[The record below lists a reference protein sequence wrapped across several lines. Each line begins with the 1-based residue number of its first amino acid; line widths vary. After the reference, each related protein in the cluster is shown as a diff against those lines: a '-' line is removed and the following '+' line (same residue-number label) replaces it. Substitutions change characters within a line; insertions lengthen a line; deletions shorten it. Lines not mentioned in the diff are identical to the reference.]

1 MNRRTFLRRTALA
14 GTVGLG
20 LTGWRPSHA
29 VAEPQPETTR
39 LRLIR
44 VPGICVA
51 PEYIAEEL
59 LRAEGFTDLQYVKRQ
74 DSGAKAEALAA
85 GEADLTLNYAGPLI
99 VNVDASA
106 PIVILAGVHVGCF
119 ELFGSDRVHTIRDLK
134 SKTVAVSGVGAADHI
149 FLSSMLA
156 HVGVDPRKDVQWVTY
171 PSRKSVELL
180 ADGKIDALLGFPPI
194 SQEVRTRKIGH
205 VVVNS
210 SADRPWS
217 QYFCCLAVGH
227 REFVRQNP
235 VATKRAVRALLKAAD
250 VCAQEPERAARIIVD
265 RGYVERYDYALQTMK
280 ETPYNRWRT
289 YDPEDTIRFYALRL
303 HEAGMI
309 KSSPQ
314 KIIAQG
320 TDWRFLSELKKEL
333 KG

>member
-1 MNRRTFLRRTALA
+1 
-14 GTVGLG
+14 
-20 LTGWRPSHA
+20 
-29 VAEPQPETTR
+29 
-39 LRLIR
+39 
-44 VPGICVA
+44 VA

-156 HVGVDPRKDVQWVTY
+156 HVGVDPRKDVQWVTD
-171 PSRKSVELL
+171 PSGESVELL
-180 ADGKIDALLGFPPI
+180 ADGEIDALLGFPPV

-289 YDPEDTIRFYALRL
+289 YDPEDTVRFYALRL

-320 TDWRFLSELKKEL
+320 TDWRFLSELKREL